1 VTSSMIDDVPWVV
14 LEQCAECGRNA
25 ALPRGFCALCG
36 SRKVLS
42 HAVRGRCTI
51 WSITHLHRSPGG
63 DAHAAPYGIALA
75 RLDSGVTMM
84 VRVPSGL
91 AIGDQINIERT
102 DLLSAPRFI
111 GPHPPG

>member
-1 VTSSMIDDVPWVV
+1 VTSSMMDDVPWVI

-25 ALPRGFCALCG
+25 ALPRGFCAVCG
-36 SRKVLS
+36 SPKVIS

-51 WSITHLHRSPGG
+51 WSITHLHCSPKG
-63 DAHAAPYGIALA
+63 DAHAPPHIIALA
-75 RLDSGVTMM
+75 RLDSGIAMM

-102 DLLSAPRFI
+102 GLLTAPRFI
-111 GPHPPG
+111 GPHPLV